1 MIYFRAK
8 KLFRQD
14 IMITK
19 EIKLIEYS
27 KNVDR
32 GNCISHALGA
42 VLAVAGAVFL
52 LLRAEEMRQILSAVI
67 YCFSLICV
75 YTVSAT
81 YHGLATGEAKRIARL
96 IDHSAIPVLIAG
108 TATPCA
114 LITVYEISPAHSLT
128 VLIIAWFCAL
138 FGVFAK
144 LFFFQK
150 LRKVTVA
157 VYIISCAAML
167 LSVVPIIGEINA
179 AAFRGILAGC
189 VLYLIGAFFC
199 WLGIKR
205 EAFHIVFHVFV
216 LLGSAAHFYV
226 IYTYMF

>member
-1 MIYFRAK
+1 MNV
-8 KLFRQD
+8 
-14 IMITK
+14 K
-19 EIKLIEYS
+19 EIRLIEYS
-27 KNVDR
+27 KNVEL
-32 GNCISHALGA
+32 GNSITHTLGA
-42 VLAVAGAVFL
+42 VLSVGAAIL
-52 LLRAEEMRQILSAVI
+52 LLLNAKDLRHILSAVI
-67 YCFSLICV
+67 YGFSMIAV
-75 YTVSAT
+75 YSVSAV
-81 YHGLATGEAKRIARL
+81 YHGLKIGESKRIARL

-205 EAFHIVFHVFV
+205 EAFHIVFHIFV
-216 LLGSAAHFYV
+216 LLGSAAHFYI